1 MTASLT
7 FFPVSNGDMVLM
19 CLDNG
24 QRILIDINIRGK
36 ADDDDDDTPDVAEDL
51 KSRLERDDQGRRYVD
66 AFLVSHPH
74 SDHVAG
80 LRNHFHLGPPD
91 SWDEDD
97 DKILIREMWSSPVV
111 FRRAGANGES
121 LCEDAKAWQKEARR
135 RVASRSSARTGF
147 RRRKAIAS

>member
-51 KSRLERDDQGRRYVD
+51 RSRLERDDQGR
-66 AFLVSHPH
+66 HPH

-80 LRNHFHLGPPD
+80 LRNHFHLGHRTPGT
-91 SWDEDD
+91 
-97 DKILIREMWSSPVV
+97 KMMT
-111 FRRAGANGES
+111 
-121 LCEDAKAWQKEARR
+121 
-135 RVASRSSARTGF
+135 RS
-147 RRRKAIAS
+147 